1 MVNIDLLVSN
11 ATIITMDEKRSILN
25 DAAIAV
31 KGDQILEIGNTEILS
46 KKYCAAKTV
55 DATDQFV
62 FPGMIDT
69 HNHLFQ
75 VLFKGIGK
83 DRGLIGW
90 LSEAIN
96 KPYFNID
103 EDALYLA
110 AMAGCIEHLKSGST
124 TVLDYQYCHSRP
136 MINDIMIQVFE
147 DLGIRAVL
155 GRGYTN
161 CKGFTIYSESD
172 HKETP
177 KEFFD
182 DVRRLSKKLK
192 GHPTIDLAI
201 APGISWVFEKEHFSE
216 CARLAKELNTFTTI
230 HTLETEED
238 DAFSREHHGMSTLE
252 MFEKTGILDAPFLAV
267 HCALVTKQD
276 IELFKAHDVRI
287 SYNAIS
293 NMIVGY
299 QTMPLKDMLEAGLTV
314 GIAMDGA
321 ASNDNQNML
330 QVLKFSPLWQKAF
343 YRDPSVI
350 PATKVIEMATIDGAR
365 AIFKDEHLGSLEVG
379 KKADFFLFD
388 PRFCNTAPV
397 LDPVVSMVYGAC
409 ENNISTTVVGGRIVM
424 ENGTIPHIDERDIL
438 SRLQRKSY
446 EIKKRSGIEN
456 SLWNQ
461 PICVGPFKKV

>member
-1 MVNIDLLVSN
+1 MENIDLLVVN
-11 ATIITMDEKRSILN
+11 ATAITMDAKRSILSR
-25 DAAIAV
+25 AAIAV
-31 KGDQILEIGNTEILS
+31 KGDAILEIGDSGTLS
-46 KKYCAAKTV
+46 NKYLAAKTI

-75 VLFKGIGK
+75 VLFKGMGK
-83 DRGLIGW
+83 DCRLIGW
-90 LSEAIN
+90 LEQAIS

-103 EDALYLA
+103 EEALYLA

-124 TVLDYQYCHSRP
+124 TVLDYQYCNSRP
-136 MINDIMIQVFE
+136 QINDVMIQVFE

-161 CKGFTIYSESD
+161 CNGFTLYSESD
-172 HKETP
+172 HLETP
-177 KEFFD
+177 QEFFD
-182 DVRRLSKKLK
+182 DVRRLSKKLA
-192 GHPTIDLAI
+192 GHPSVDVAI
-201 APGISWVFEKEHFSE
+201 APGISWVFEKEHFAE
-216 CARLAKELNTFTTI
+216 CARLAKQLHTFTTI

-252 MFEKTGILDAPFLAV
+252 MFEETGILDAPFLAV
-267 HCALVTKQD
+267 HCALVTKRD

-293 NMIVGY
+293 NMMIGY
-299 QTMPLKDMLEAGLTV
+299 QTMPLKDMLDAGLTV

-350 PATKVIEMATIDGAR
+350 PATKVVEMATIDGAR
-365 AIFKDEHLGSLEVG
+365 AIFKDDRLGSLEAG

-388 PRFCNTAPV
+388 PRYCNTAPI
-397 LDPVVSMVYGAC
+397 LDPVVSLVYGAC
-409 ENNISTTVVGGRIVM
+409 ENNISTTVVGGRVVM
-424 ENGTIPHIDERDIL
+424 ENGRIPHVDEQDIL
-438 SRLQRKSY
+438 YRLQKKSY
-446 EIKKRSGIEN
+446 EIKMRSGIEN

-461 PICVGPFKKV
+461 RICVGPFEK

>member
-1 MVNIDLLVSN
+1 MENIDLLVVN
-11 ATIITMDEKRSILN
+11 ATLITMDAKRSILN
-25 DAAIAV
+25 HAAIAV
-31 KGDQILEIGNTEILS
+31 NNDTILEIGDSTALS
-46 KKYCAAKTV
+46 ERYGATKTIDAA
-55 DATDQFV
+55 DQFV

-75 VLFKGIGK
+75 VLFKGVGK
-83 DRGLIGW
+83 DQGLIGW

-103 EDALYLA
+103 EEALYLA
-110 AMAGCIEHLKSGST
+110 AMTGCIEHLKSGST

-136 MINDIMIQVFE
+136 QINDVMIQVFE

-161 CKGFTIYSESD
+161 CKGFTLYSKSD
-172 HKETP
+172 HLETP
-177 KEFFD
+177 QEFFD
-182 DVRRLSKKLK
+182 DVRRLSKKLA
-192 GHPTIDLAI
+192 GHPSIDVAI
-201 APGISWVFEKEHFSE
+201 APGISWVFEKEHFAE
-216 CARLAKELNTFTTI
+216 CARLAKELNTFNTI

-238 DAFSREHHGMSTLE
+238 DAFSRQYHGMSTLE

-267 HCALVTKQD
+267 HCALVTKED
-276 IELFKAHDVRI
+276 IALLKAHDVRI

-293 NMIVGY
+293 NMMIGY
-299 QTMPLKDMLEAGLTV
+299 QTMPLKDMLDAGLTV

-350 PATKVIEMATIDGAR
+350 PATKVIEMATVDGAK
-365 AIFKDEHLGSLEVG
+365 AIFKEDRIGSLEVG

-388 PRFCNTAPV
+388 PRYCNTAPV
-397 LDPVVSMVYGAC
+397 LDPVVSLVYGAC
-409 ENNISTTVVGGRIVM
+409 ENNISTTVVGGKVVM
-424 ENGTIPHIDERDIL
+424 ENGRIPHIDEQDIL
-438 SRLQRKSY
+438 YRLQKKSY
-446 EIKKRSGIEN
+446 EIKKRSGISN
-456 SLWNQ
+456 SLWNDQ
-461 PICVGPFKKV
+461 VCVGPFEK

>member
-1 MVNIDLLVSN
+1 MENIDLLIVN
-11 ATIITMDEKRSILN
+11 ATLITMNSKRSILYR
-25 DAAIAV
+25 AAIAV
-31 KGDQILEIGNTEILS
+31 KNDTILEIGDSAVLAEQYN
-46 KKYCAAKTV
+46 AAKTI

-75 VLFKGIGK
+75 VLFKGVGK
-83 DRGLIGW
+83 DLGLIGW
-90 LSEAIN
+90 LEQAIN

-103 EDALYLA
+103 EEALYLA
-110 AMAGCIEHLKSGST
+110 AMTGCIEHLKSGST
-124 TVLDYQYCHSRP
+124 TVLDYQYCHSHP
-136 MINDIMIQVFE
+136 QINDVMIQVFE

-161 CKGFTIYSESD
+161 CKGFTLYSESN
-172 HKETP
+172 HLETP
-177 KEFFD
+177 QEFFD
-182 DVRRLSKKLK
+182 DVRRLSKKLA
-192 GHPTIDLAI
+192 GHPSIGVAI
-201 APGISWVFEKEHFSE
+201 APGISWVFEKEHFAE
-216 CARLAKELNTFTTI
+216 CARLVKELNTFNTI

-238 DAFSREHHGMSTLE
+238 DAFSRQHHGMSTLE

-276 IELFKAHDVRI
+276 IELLKAYDVRI

-293 NMIVGY
+293 NMMIGY

-330 QVLKFSPLWQKAF
+330 HVLKFSPLWQKAF

-350 PATKVIEMATIDGAR
+350 LATKVIEMATIDGAK
-365 AIFKDEHLGSLEVG
+365 AIFKDDQIGSLEAG

-388 PRFCNTAPV
+388 PRYCNTTPI
-397 LDPVVSMVYGAC
+397 LDPVVSLVYGAC
-409 ENNISTTVVGGRIVM
+409 EHNIRTTVVGGKVVM
-424 ENGTIPHIDERDIL
+424 EDGRIPHIDEQDIL
-438 SRLQRKSY
+438 YRLQKKSY
-446 EIKKRSGIEN
+446 EIKKRSGISN

-461 PICVGPFKKV
+461 QICVGPFEK